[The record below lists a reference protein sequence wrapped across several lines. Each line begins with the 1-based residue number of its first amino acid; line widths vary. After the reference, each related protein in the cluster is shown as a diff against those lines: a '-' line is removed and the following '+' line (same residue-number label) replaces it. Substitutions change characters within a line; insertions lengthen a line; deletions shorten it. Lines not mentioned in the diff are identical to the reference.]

1 MTRPPLKS
9 KNIEELESVTIR
21 FAGDSGDGIQLTGG
35 QFTSTTAMAGNDL
48 STLPDYPAEI
58 RAPAGTLP
66 GVSGFQIQFGSR
78 EVLTPGDS
86 PNVLVAMN
94 PAALK
99 ANVKDLEPG
108 SIILV
113 NTDAFS
119 VLNLSKAGYK
129 TNPLEDGSISAH
141 RVIQIPLTSLTDQA
155 LQGMN
160 MTRTQVDRCKNFF
173 ALGIMYW
180 LYERPLEPTLKW
192 IQKKFQK
199 SAQIAEA
206 NVKALNAGHAFAETA
221 EIFQHHYRIS
231 RAPIAPGRYR
241 NITGNEATALGL
253 IAASKLAAKPLFYG
267 SYPITPASDVL
278 HELSKHKAF
287 GVRTFQAEDEIA
299 AVGAA
304 IGASYAG
311 HLGVTGTSGPG
322 LCLKS
327 EAINLAVMMELPLL
341 ILDIQRG
348 GPSTGLPTKTEQADL
363 LQAMYGRNSDSPVA
377 ILAPATPGECF
388 TMVIEAMRIA
398 MKYMTPVFFLSD
410 GYLANGSEPWKIPKL
425 KDLPDL
431 RVRHLT
437 DPKDFAPYRRDPKTL
452 SRPWVLP
459 GTPGLEHRIGGIEKQ
474 DVTGN
479 VSYDPENHDFM
490 VRIRAQKIAGIDREI
505 PPTRVMGPSKG
516 KVLVVGWGSTY
527 GSITQAV
534 KTLQTEG
541 QSVACVHLRYLNP
554 LPPDLGSILSNY
566 EKILVPEINLG
577 QLLWILRSRFLVDAV
592 GFNQVRG
599 QPLKVREIKNNIL
612 KLLAKGKGDPIDNGG
627 R

>member
-1 MTRPPLKS
+1 MNASTKS
-9 KNIEELESVTIR
+9 KSKDIQELEAVTIR

-35 QFTSTTAMAGNDL
+35 QFTSTTALVGNDL

-99 ANVKDLEPG
+99 ANLKDLENG

-113 NTDAFS
+113 NTDSFNAGN
-119 VLNLSKAGYK
+119 LNKAGYK
-129 TNPLEDGSISAH
+129 ANPLEDGSMSAH
-141 RVIQIPLTSLTDQA
+141 RVIQIPLTTLTDQA

-199 SAQIAEA
+199 SQQIVDA

-221 EIFQHHYRIS
+221 EIFEHHYRIS
-231 RAPIAPGRYR
+231 KAPIAPGKYR

-253 IAASKLAAKPLFYG
+253 IAASKLAATPLFYG
-267 SYPITPASDVL
+267 SYPITPASDIL
-278 HELSKHKAF
+278 HELSKHKEF
-287 GVRTFQAEDEIA
+287 GVRSFQAEDEIA

-322 LCLKS
+322 ICLKS
-327 EAINLAVMMELPLL
+327 EAINLALMMELPLL
-341 ILDIQRG
+341 VIDIQRG

-363 LQAMYGRNSDSPVA
+363 LQAMFGRNSDSPVA
-377 ILAPATPGECF
+377 IVAPATPGECF
-388 TMVIEAMRIA
+388 TMVIEAMRLAI
-398 MKYMTPVFFLSD
+398 KYMTPVFFLSD
-410 GYLANGSEPWKIPKL
+410 GYLANGSDPWSIPAI
-425 KDLPDL
+425 KDLPNL
-431 RVRHLT
+431 KVQHLT
-437 DPKDFAPYRRDPKTL
+437 DPKEFAPYKRDPLTL
-452 SRPWVLP
+452 ARPWVIP
-459 GTPGLEHRIGGIEKQ
+459 GTPGLEHRLGGLEKA

-479 VSYDPENHDFM
+479 VSYDPENHDHM
-490 VRIRAQKIAGIDREI
+490 IRTRAKKIEGIAREI
-505 PPTRVMGPSKG
+505 PPTKILGPAKG
-516 KVLVVGWGSTY
+516 KVLVLGWGSTY

-534 KTLQTEG
+534 KTLQSEG
-541 QSVACVHLRYLNP
+541 ESVAAVHLRYLNP
-554 LPPDLGSILSNY
+554 LPPDLEGILRNY
-566 EKILVPEINLG
+566 DKVLVPEINMG
-577 QLLWILRSRFLVDAV
+577 QLLWILRSRYLIPAV
-592 GFNQVRG
+592 GFNKVRG
-599 QPLKVREIKNNIL
+599 QPLKVREIKNKIME
-612 KLLAKGKGDPIDNGG
+612 LLGKGA
-627 R
+627 